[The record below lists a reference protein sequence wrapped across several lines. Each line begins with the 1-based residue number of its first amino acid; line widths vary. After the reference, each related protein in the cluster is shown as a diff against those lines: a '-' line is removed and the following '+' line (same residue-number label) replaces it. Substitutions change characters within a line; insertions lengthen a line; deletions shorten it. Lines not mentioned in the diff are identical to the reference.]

1 MPLIIAIDP
10 GATGAIALMDTD
22 CDNYEVVDMPIVIPP
37 KRKGGKQ
44 PSPLVDGRRLAQML
58 HGMDPDD
65 TTVVIEKVGAMPGQG
80 VTSMFNFGNSAGCAR
95 GVVEALG
102 YKIVFVTPQQWKKK
116 HGLLGTEKDAARV
129 LALKK
134 FPELA
139 SLLKRKKDGGRADA
153 MLIADWYAST
163 TVH

>member
-1 MPLIIAIDP
+1 MPLIVAIDP
-10 GATGAIALMDTD
+10 GATGAIALVDTEHKHH
-22 CDNYEVVDMPIVIPP
+22 EVVDMPVVLPP
-37 KRKGGKQ
+37 KRKGGKK
-44 PSPLVDGRRLAQML
+44 PSPMVDGRALAKML
-58 HGMDPDD
+58 RGLDGAI
-65 TTVVIEKVGAMPGQG
+65 VVIEKVGAMPGQG

-102 YKIVFVTPQQWKKK
+102 YDLVFVTPQVWKKK
-116 HGLLGTEKDAARV
+116 HALLGTEKDAARV

-139 SLLKRKKDGGRADA
+139 SRLKRKKDGGRGDA
-153 MLIADWYAST
+153 LLIADWYAST